1 MPPPGTD
8 AAAAAA
14 AAADDDDA
22 ADDADAAACCLSL
35 DLPTLCFWQLLLKA
49 APTATLHIPCFS

>member
-1 MPPPGTD
+1 MPPPG
-8 AAAAAA
+8 AAA
-14 AAADDDDA
+14 AAADA
-22 ADDADAAACCLSL
+22 ADADADADAACCLSL